1 MNVEQFVTSLLRD
14 RRFGSMVTTHREINA
29 APGLYRPLPDELH
42 PSLSKRLFETGLGQL
57 YSHQADAYS
66 NVRRQRNIVVV
77 TPTSSGKT
85 LCYNLPVLQSIIENP
100 GTRAIYLFPTKA
112 LAHDQRDELAQ
123 FVPGLPVKINANTYD
138 GDTPQSA
145 RRIVRDAGHIVITNP
160 DMLHAGILPHH
171 TIWIK
176 LFENLSF
183 VVLDEVHQYRGVFG
197 SHVANLIRR
206 LRRLCKHYGS
216 RPTFICSSASI
227 GNARE
232 LAERLIGDDVT
243 LIDQSG
249 APVAQKHVV
258 FLNPRLSAPPAAVQS
273 TMSRGQRPA
282 APVVKGPIQSPV
294 GTLNRPASGAIAHD
308 TYTNDSM
315 FSVTIRVAMDLI
327 ANGIQT
333 IVFGRTRLTVEL
345 LLSNLR
351 MAAQQRGI
359 PVNSIRGYRGGYLPS
374 ERRQIESELRSKKA
388 LCVVS
393 TNALELGID
402 IGSMSAAVLCG
413 YPGSIASTWQRMGR
427 AGRRTQQSLAVLVAG
442 WSPLDQF
449 IVSRPDYFFERNPEN
464 GLINPDNLLI
474 LADQLKCAT
483 FELPFDS
490 EERFGTDATADLL
503 AYLHEINVLHRSGQR
518 YYWMAEGFPA
528 QSVKPR
534 SMSGENFVII
544 DQTEGA
550 KVIGEIDRYAA
561 RTLLHDHAIYI
572 HEGQQYEVNRN
583 DWDENKAYVSR
594 VAVDYYTDAELQVNL
609 DILHENQGE
618 DSGPYRRALGDVRV
632 RFMPSIFKKVKLL
645 TGENV
650 GSGPV
655 NLPEEEV
662 HSSGFWIAVGPEV
675 VMRFAENELSQA
687 MFGAA
692 NALVHVAPLHLM
704 CDARD
709 IFVSAHRRNPITKR
723 PTIFIYERL
732 PEAVGLVE
740 KLFQQHQLLL
750 ATAAELIQT
759 CICDAGCP
767 SCVGPEEQVG
777 PKGKRLALDL
787 LSKLSDG

>member
-1 MNVEQFVTSLLRD
+1 
-14 RRFGSMVTTHREINA
+14 MVTTYRA
-29 APGLYRPLPDELH
+29 LGAVPGRYRPLPEDLH
-42 PSLSKRLFETGLGQL
+42 PALSERLTQAGLGQL
-57 YSHQADAYS
+57 YSHQADAYN
-66 NVRRQRNIVVV
+66 NVREQRNIVVV

-123 FVPGLPVKINANTYD
+123 LVPGLPVKINANTYD

-145 RRIVRDAGHIVITNP
+145 RRIVRDAGHIIITNP

-206 LRRLCKHYGS
+206 LRRLCDHYGS

-243 LIDQSG
+243 MIDQSG
-249 APVAQKHVV
+249 APIAQKHVV
-258 FLNPRLSAPPAAVQS
+258 FLNPRLSAAPVAVQS

-294 GTLNRPASGAIAHD
+294 NALNRPASGAIAHD
-308 TYTNDSM
+308 TYTSDSM

-359 PVNSIRGYRGGYLPS
+359 PVNAIRGYRGGYLPS

-427 AGRRTQQSLAVLVAG
+427 AGRRTEQALAVLVAG
-442 WSPLDQF
+442 WAPLDQF
-449 IVSRPDYFFERNPEN
+449 IVNRPDYFFERNPEN

-490 EERFGTDATADLL
+490 DEQFGTEATGDLL
-503 AYLHEINVLHRSGQR
+503 AYLHEINVLHKSGQR

-544 DQTEGA
+544 DQTDGA
-550 KVIGEIDRYAA
+550 RVIGEIDRYAA
-561 RTLLHDHAIYI
+561 RTLLHEHAIYI

-594 VAVDYYTDAELQVNL
+594 VDADYYTDAELQVNL

-618 DSGPYRRALGDVRV
+618 DSGPYYRALGDVRV

-662 HSSGFWIAVGPEV
+662 HSSGFWIAIGPGV
-675 VMRFAENELSQA
+675 VTKFAETELSQA

-777 PKGKRLALDL
+777 SKGKRLALDL
-787 LSKLSDG
+787 LSKLSEG